1 MVDTKRTL
9 QELERSDWGE
19 PTYGSYLVRTIHHIR
34 RVPLIDWT
42 PEDFRIAIGQKMSL
56 PILLPLAFNLLEN
69 EPLVSGDFYDGDLLV
84 NVLSCRDEIAQDKKL
99 MRRATSI
106 CQLAA
111 RQISSH
117 KHPERFD
124 DISEKLAMFHGGH

>member
-1 MVDTKRTL
+1 MVNLKKTL

-19 PTYGSYLVRTIHHIR
+19 PTFDSHLVHTIHQIR
-34 RVPLIDWT
+34 RVPLTDWT

-69 EPLVSGDFYDGDLLV
+69 EPLVSGDYYEGDLLV
-84 NVLSCRDEIAQDKKL
+84 QVLSCRDEIVRDKAL
-99 MRRATSI
+99 MKRATLT
-106 CQLAA
+106 CEKAA

-117 KHPERFD
+117 EHREHFD
-124 DISEKLAMFHGGH
+124 SVSAKITMFNGLH